1 MEGVGVLGGM
11 GYIPFHRLGPAMLQG
26 GQMST
31 EETNELLSEIRALR
45 QEVLEIKLQMAR
57 QEGENLS
64 EQVHELSNRVTR
76 LELWRAGLIAATS
89 ASGAGALTALS
100 QVFGG

>member
-1 MEGVGVLGGM
+1 M
-11 GYIPFHRLGPAMLQG
+11 
-26 GQMST
+26 MSSQ
-31 EETNELLSEIRALR
+31 ETTELLAELRALR

-64 EQVHELSNRVTR
+64 EQVHELYGRVHR

-89 ASGAGALTALS
+89 ASGAGALTALL
-100 QVFGG
+100 QAFGG

>member
-1 MEGVGVLGGM
+1 MVQGGM
-11 GYIPFHRLGPAMLQG
+11 
-26 GQMST
+26 MSSQ
-31 EETNELLSEIRALR
+31 ETTELLAELRALR

-64 EQVHELSNRVTR
+64 EQVHELYGRVHR

-100 QVFGG
+100 QAFGG

>member
-1 MEGVGVLGGM
+1 MV
-11 GYIPFHRLGPAMLQG
+11 QG
-26 GQMST
+26 GQMSSQ
-31 EETNELLSEIRALR
+31 ETSELLAELRALR
-45 QEVLEIKLQMAR
+45 QEVLEIKLTMAR

-64 EQVHELSNRVTR
+64 EQVHELSARVNR

>member
-1 MEGVGVLGGM
+1 
-11 GYIPFHRLGPAMLQG
+11 
-26 GQMST
+26 MSSQ
-31 EETNELLSEIRALR
+31 ETSELLAELRALR

-64 EQVHELSNRVTR
+64 EQVHELSTRVNR

-89 ASGAGALTALS
+89 ASGAGAFTALA

>member
-1 MEGVGVLGGM
+1 M
-11 GYIPFHRLGPAMLQG
+11 GYISPDCLGPAMLQG

-57 QEGENLS
+57 AEGENLS
-64 EQVHELSNRVTR
+64 EQVHELSSRVNR

>member
-1 MEGVGVLGGM
+1 
-11 GYIPFHRLGPAMLQG
+11 
-26 GQMST
+26 MSSQ
-31 EETNELLSEIRALR
+31 ETTELLAELRALR

-64 EQVHELSNRVTR
+64 EQVQELGHRVQR

-89 ASGAGALTALS
+89 ASGASALTALS

>member
-1 MEGVGVLGGM
+1 M
-11 GYIPFHRLGPAMLQG
+11 GYIAGNRKNPAMVQG
-26 GQMST
+26 GMMSSQ
-31 EETNELLSEIRALR
+31 ETTELLAELRALR

-64 EQVHELSNRVTR
+64 EQVHELSTRVNR